1 MLIENATQFYVSAIE
16 YVKSM
21 LDRDEEG
28 QGMIEYGLLVALI
41 SIAALAVIVLIGPKL
56 TTYLR
61 QRLQRSVKR
70 RHQRRTGRKLRSSC
84 CGAKPLASF
93 APPVDTCLKGTPNTE
108 SSVATDHRP
117 RLE

>member
-1 MLIENATQFYVSAIE
+1 MLIENATQFYVTAVE

-56 TTYLR
+56 TSIFGNVYNAL
-61 QRLQRSVKR
+61 
-70 RHQRRTGRKLRSSC
+70 
-84 CGAKPLASF
+84 
-93 APPVDTCLKGTPNTE
+93 
-108 SSVATDHRP
+108 
-117 RLE
+117 